1 MAAGGIMLQRNDKS
15 TWKDRTGMAINETT
29 GHGLSVLVTGGAGY
43 IGSFVVRHLL
53 DAGHRPVVFDSLYSG
68 HRWAAQEAELV
79 VGDLADRRKLEGLL
93 ATRSFSAV
101 IHCAAHIW
109 VGESV
114 RNPVKYYANNTANA
128 IALLDLCAQYGIRH
142 IVFSS
147 TAAVYG
153 QPPVDLLDEGLPL
166 APINPYGASK
176 MMTER
181 VLGDLCAATGQ
192 RHAILRYFNV
202 AGADAQARIG
212 EATPE
217 NSHLVKV
224 ACEAAIGL
232 RPGMFINGTD
242 YPTPD
247 GTCVRDYVH
256 VDDLARAHV
265 EALAYLLDGG
275 ASFVANCGYG
285 HGFSVREVLDT
296 TRRVTGIDF
305 PIEEGPRRPGDPA
318 ILVADSRRIK
328 QLLGWRPRHDDLDY
342 IVATAWRWERRLRE
356 LNRGLGLLA
365 S

>member
-1 MAAGGIMLQRNDKS
+1 MTAAADGTGGGAGR
-15 TWKDRTGMAINETT
+15 G
-29 GHGLSVLVTGGAGY
+29 GLRVLVTGGAGY

-53 DAGHRPVVFDSLYSG
+53 DAGHAPVVYDNLYSG

-79 VGDLADRRKLEGLL
+79 VGDLGDRPRLEALL
-93 ATRSFSAV
+93 GGRGFDAV
-101 IHCAAHIW
+101 VHCAAHIW

-114 RNPVKYYANNTANA
+114 RNPAKYYRNNTSNA
-128 IALLDLCAQYGIRH
+128 IRLFDLCALYGIRYV
-142 IVFSS
+142 VFSS

-153 QPPVDLLDEGLPL
+153 EPDLELIPETAPL

-176 MMTER
+176 MMAER
-181 VLGDLCAATGQ
+181 VLTDLAAATGL

-202 AGADAQARIG
+202 AGADADARIG

-224 ACEAAIGL
+224 ACEAALGL
-232 RPGMFINGTD
+232 RPGMRVNGTD

-265 EALAYLLDGG
+265 LALARLADGG
-275 ASFVANCGYG
+275 DPLVCNVGYG
-285 HGFSVREVLDT
+285 HGFSVREVIDAV
-296 TRRVTGIDF
+296 RRVSGVDF
-305 PIEEGPRRPGDPA
+305 PVEHGPRRPGDPPT
-318 ILVADSRRIK
+318 LVAETARIRA
-328 QLLGWRPRHDDLDY
+328 LLGWEPRHDDLGY
-342 IVATAWRWERRLRE
+342 IVGTAWRWEQRLRE
-356 LNRGLGLLA
+356 MR